1 MFLFINASPKLIVTE
16 KAYAQAFQISNNLK
30 LLGINLSCEKQQFL
44 SSLGPLSQNDGYFT
58 QFEIFSHI
66 GGFRRSHN
74 NLNSEIINL
83 K

>member
-1 MFLFINASPKLIVTE
+1 MFLFLNASPKLIVTE
-16 KAYAQAFQISNNLK
+16 KTYAQAFQISNNLK

-44 SSLGPLSQNDGYFT
+44 SSLRPLSQNDGYLT

-66 GGFRRSHN
+66 GGTRRSHN